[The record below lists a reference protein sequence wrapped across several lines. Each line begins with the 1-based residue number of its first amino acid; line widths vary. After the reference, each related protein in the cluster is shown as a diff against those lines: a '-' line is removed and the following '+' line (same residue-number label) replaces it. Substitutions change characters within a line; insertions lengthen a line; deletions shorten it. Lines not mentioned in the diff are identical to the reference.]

1 MRTQM
6 NTEKLLQ
13 HIRDLEEEHLI
24 LDSQIK
30 EGYSLFVN
38 DADLSKLK
46 YHKLNLKREI
56 ETLKQQFN
64 QTRIKY

>member
-1 MRTQM
+1 MRIQM

-30 EGYSLFVN
+30 EGHSQFIN
-38 DADLSKLK
+38 DHDLSKMK
-46 YHKLNLKREI
+46 YQKLNLKREI
-56 ETLKQQFN
+56 ETLKQQYN